1 MPQPS
6 AAGVPTP
13 IRVLLVEDH
22 DMVAEAIGLALGQ
35 AEDIEIVARSRSAAE
50 ALADTRKH
58 HPDVVVLDRRLPDG
72 DGVAIIGDLSGAAP
86 NVRVLVL
93 TGEASPAVAVRVI
106 ESGGAGLVLK
116 SSRLSDLITAVRQV
130 AAGEM
135 SFATGILTGVLDRL
149 VGRDR
154 SGGGPAPL
162 TAREQEVLVLL
173 SEGAGIDEISARL
186 TVARN
191 TVRNHVQRILEKLGA
206 RSRLEAVVIAR
217 RNGLLD

>member
-6 AAGVPTP
+6 AAGAPTP

-22 DMVAEAIGLALGQ
+22 DMVAEAIGLALTQ
-35 AEDIEIVARSRSAAE
+35 AEDIEIVTRSRSAAE
-50 ALADTRKH
+50 GLSDTRRH
-58 HPDVVVLDRRLPDG
+58 QPDVVVLDRRLPDG
-72 DGVAIIGDLSGAAP
+72 DGVALIGDLTAAAP
-86 NVRVLVL
+86 HAKVLIL

-116 SSRLSDLITAVRQV
+116 SARLADLTTAVRQV
-130 AAGEM
+130 AAGEL
-135 SFATGILTGVLDRL
+135 SFAAGILTGVLDRL
-149 VGRDR
+149 TGRDR
-154 SGGGPAPL
+154 AGGRAAL

-173 SEGAGIDEISARL
+173 SEGAGIDEISGRL
-186 TVARN
+186 RVARN